1 MNISKQIQNCRKTNN
16 FELGLELLNKNL
28 SINNIKSIISIYID
42 NIEQVYTYN
51 VQDIVKL
58 IDKYDYTL
66 YCQLINIYCLTNDIN
81 MAYQTLL
88 KTKDQ
93 YRIYK
98 RKLYLPF
105 INYYNINKCRKY
117 IEYIVNDIISN
128 RIKLESSDYMIFI
141 DILNNEVYY
150 DTFIRLIKY
159 AISTRIIVNTLENT
173 KTITKNCCES
183 CQKQLKMIETP
194 NKIYIDIL
202 DKIEQEITNIDKHFD
217 KFKRWCNKNAH
228 IDTIIDGG
236 NVGYFNNRTSK
247 NISIIQINSLMSQLN
262 DKNIKLFLHNRHVRY
277 LNGREQVIVDNWKK
291 NDILYLTKS
300 KINDDYYW
308 LYFSIFLKLNKRIIN
323 VISND
328 NMMDHIFYISE
339 NLKYIRNEIQVK
351 YQLDD
356 YNFLL
361 IYPPNYSIITQIS
374 DNYIHIPT
382 ESGKWLCMPLLNI

>member
-16 FELGLELLNKNL
+16 FELGLELLKKNL
-28 SINNIKSIISIYID
+28 SINNINSIISIYID

-66 YCQLINIYCLTNDIN
+66 YCQLINIYCLTNDIY

-88 KTKDQ
+88 KTKKLYQ
-93 YRIYK
+93 IYK

-117 IEYIVNDIISN
+117 IKYIVNDIISN

-141 DILNNEVYY
+141 GILNNGVFY
-150 DTFIRLIKY
+150 DTFIKLIKY
-159 AISTRIIVNTLENT
+159 AISTRIIVNTIENT
-173 KTITKNCCES
+173 KTVTKNCCEL
-183 CQKQLKMIETP
+183 CQKQLKIIEMP
-194 NKIYIDIL
+194 NQIYIDIL
-202 DKIEQEITNIDKHFD
+202 GKIEKKITNIDKYFD
-217 KFKRWCNKNAH
+217 KFKIWCNKNMH

-236 NVGYFNNRTSK
+236 NVGYFNNSKSK
-247 NISIIQINSLMSQLN
+247 NLSIIQINSLIAQLN

-277 LNGREQVIVDNWKK
+277 LNGREQVIVDNWIK

-300 KINDDYYW
+300 RINDDYYW
-308 LYFSIFLKLNKRIIN
+308 LYFSIHQKLNKKTIN

-328 NMMDHIFYISE
+328 NMSDHIFYISE
-339 NLKYIRNEIQVK
+339 NIKYIRNEIQVK
-351 YQLDD
+351 YTLED

-361 IYPPNYSIITQIS
+361 IYPHSYSMITQIS
-374 DNYIHIPT
+374 DNHIHIPT
-382 ESGKWLCMPLLNI
+382 ESGKWLCVQLLYR